1 MVEQICRKSRRML
14 GLDLETGVTPPSSSH
29 NLSSEGQMK
38 EDMHSKVESLPSFEP
53 QVEGVVETLE
63 GGFLQP
69 LNRPLTDMNSPV
81 IVEVPT

>member
-1 MVEQICRKSRRML
+1 
-14 GLDLETGVTPPSSSH
+14 
-29 NLSSEGQMK
+29 
-38 EDMHSKVESLPSFEP
+38 MHYEVESLPLFEP
-53 QVEGVVETLE
+53 QIEEVVETLE